1 MPTAF
6 KVAYSL
12 VVAILL
18 VLFVI
23 LGTRT
28 FYDEPD
34 SPTDSFLPYQISD
47 SQTGGEEYE
56 DDRADY
62 HRNVFIVAMV
72 LGVAAVAAGLYLF
85 RRVEA
90 LPLGILL
97 GGFGVV
103 SFAWAQAAG
112 DFDEIGMAPLFA
124 VVAVGLA
131 VVLAVGYW
139 FLALPRAGARAG
151 PHGPE

>member
-1 MPTAF
+1 MPAAF
-6 KVAYSL
+6 KVGYSL

-23 LGTRT
+23 LGVRT

-34 SPTDSFLPYQISD
+34 SPTDSFLPHQISD
-47 SQTGGEEYE
+47 SQTAWEEYE

-62 HRNVFIVAMV
+62 HRNVFVVAMV

-90 LPLGILL
+90 LPLGLLL

-103 SFAWAQAAG
+103 IFAWAQAAG
-112 DFDEIGMAPLFA
+112 DFDEIGMTPLFA
-124 VVAVGLA
+124 V
-131 VVLAVGYW
+131 
-139 FLALPRAGARAG
+139 
-151 PHGPE
+151 

>member
-12 VVAILL
+12 AVAILL
-18 VLFVI
+18 VLFVV

-28 FYDEPD
+28 LYEEPEQREQPAGY
-34 SPTDSFLPYQISD
+34 SPGAYEAY
-47 SQTGGEEYE
+47 EEG
-56 DDRADY
+56 RADY

-72 LGVAAVAAGLYLF
+72 LGVAAVAAGLSRS

-90 LPLGILL
+90 LPLGVLL

-103 SFAWAQAAG
+103 IFAWVQAAE
-112 DFDEIGMAPLFA
+112 DFDRIGMAPLF
-124 VVAVGLA
+124 
-131 VVLAVGYW
+131 
-139 FLALPRAGARAG
+139 
-151 PHGPE
+151 